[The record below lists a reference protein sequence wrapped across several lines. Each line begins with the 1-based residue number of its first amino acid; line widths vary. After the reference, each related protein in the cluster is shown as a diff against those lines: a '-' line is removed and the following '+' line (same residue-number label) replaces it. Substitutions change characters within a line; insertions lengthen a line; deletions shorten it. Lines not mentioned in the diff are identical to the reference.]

1 MAGAVTA
8 VLPLFALLHYRPIAS
23 SRNHLHLLWGI
34 DNVRVPVR
42 CLANYK
48 QATQLLDRRQRAT

>member
-8 VLPLFALLHYRPIAS
+8 LPPLFALLHYRPIAS

-34 DNVRVPVR
+34 DNFRGPVR
-42 CLANYK
+42 CPANYR
-48 QATQLLDRRQRAT
+48 QATQLVDRRQRST